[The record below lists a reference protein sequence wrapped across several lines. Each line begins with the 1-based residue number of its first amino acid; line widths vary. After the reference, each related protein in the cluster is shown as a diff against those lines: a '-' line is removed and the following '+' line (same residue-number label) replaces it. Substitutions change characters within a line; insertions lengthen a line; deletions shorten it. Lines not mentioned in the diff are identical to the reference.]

1 MLVDVWQ
8 LVERAEEVVVVVVVD
23 ADAVVDSVGPV
34 NGRLVGDVFGIKPE
48 NVNKSFVTT
57 VAKFLP
63 YLWRYW
69 HGKRNL
75 SKINILQI
83 QEQILN

>member
-23 ADAVVDSVGPV
+23 ADAVVDNVDAV

-48 NVNKSFVTT
+48 NVNKSFVIT
-57 VAKFLP
+57 VAKFIPFL
-63 YLWRYW
+63 
-69 HGKRNL
+69 
-75 SKINILQI
+75 
-83 QEQILN
+83 

>member
-23 ADAVVDSVGPV
+23 ADAVVDNVDAV

-48 NVNKSFVTT
+48 NVNKSFVIT

-63 YLWRYW
+63 FL
-69 HGKRNL
+69 
-75 SKINILQI
+75 
-83 QEQILN
+83 

>member
-23 ADAVVDSVGPV
+23 ADAVVDNVDAV

-48 NVNKSFVTT
+48 NVNKSFVIT

-63 YLWRYW
+63 CQYL
-69 HGKRNL
+69 HK
-75 SKINILQI
+75 
-83 QEQILN
+83 